1 MSWLGNFYIIFL
13 YNIVF
18 GVATA
23 LSLTTK
29 FTAAVRREIYNRL
42 GSFFHRDGGGG
53 ATNAAATRER
63 ERDRSVSYSNASA
76 PTTPAVNG
84 NGVHLKEN

>member
-1 MSWLGNFYIIFL
+1 MEWLGNFYIIFF

-42 GSFFHRDGGGG
+42 ESLFHRDFP
-53 ATNAAATRER
+53 TSM
-63 ERDRSVSYSNASA
+63 RDRDSRHSMSYNTSNTSIAA
-76 PTTPAVNG
+76 NG
-84 NGVHLKEN
+84 NGVHVKED